1 MGRCVGKRA
10 RGAEGCPFGS
20 GTGTGTS
27 AGTGGTGAR
36 WPRARRHGRRGASVP
51 AKIRFSAGADRGAGL
66 RRPARGVSCDG

>member
-51 AKIRFSAGADRGAGL
+51 AKISVFGRRGP
-66 RRPARGVSCDG
+66 RCRPAQTRAGCVV